1 MYFEN
6 IRTYGGNATVFRGK
20 CFLLSEQKLPSFRA
34 KASFFPRKARLFI
47 PRSPVFPFGKLPFLS
62 FYLLAHLFLIR

>member
-1 MYFEN
+1 ME
-6 IRTYGGNATVFRGK
+6 
-20 CFLLSEQKLPSFRA
+20 EMQPSLGVN
-34 KASFFPRKARLFI
+34 ASFFPRKARLFI